1 MKTVLFATSNRGK
14 AKEVKRIMK
23 KLNVKIIPLDL
34 HEDKTLSH
42 EQLVVRKA
50 WDAFEKTGKPVVVED
65 TGLFVEGFK
74 GYPGLNSKFGRFLKE
89 MRRKESFFPDDCG
102 LLRR

>member
-74 GYPGLNSKFGRFLKE
+74 GYPGLNSKG
-89 MRRKESFFPDDCG
+89 
-102 LLRR
+102 